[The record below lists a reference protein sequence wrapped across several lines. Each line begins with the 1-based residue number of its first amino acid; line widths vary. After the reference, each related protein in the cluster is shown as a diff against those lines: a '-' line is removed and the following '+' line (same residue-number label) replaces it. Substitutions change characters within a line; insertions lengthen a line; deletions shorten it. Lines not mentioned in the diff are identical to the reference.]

1 MKKPIKKIA
10 IRFKVGDTVKVM
22 TGKDKGKTGKVT
34 QVIPSIQRVVVE
46 GANKMVKHLRSQKAG
61 QAGQRIEFDAPLP
74 VSNLQ
79 LVCPKCGKVTRVGH
93 QLSKEKGANKIRVCA
108 KCKEAI

>member
-1 MKKPIKKIA
+1 MKISTKKLA
-10 IRFKVGDTVKVM
+10 IRFRVGDTVKVM

-61 QAGQRIEFDAPLP
+61 QAGQRIEFNAPLP

-79 LVCPKCGKVTRVGH
+79 LICPKCGTVTRIGH
-93 QLSKEKGANKIRVCA
+93 QLGKDKGVGKIRVCA
-108 KCKEAI
+108 KCKEDI

>member
-1 MKKPIKKIA
+1 MKTSTNKTA
-10 IRFKVGDTVKVM
+10 IRFRVGDTVKVM

-79 LVCPKCGKVTRVGH
+79 LMCPKCGKVTRIGH
-93 QLSKEKGANKIRVCA
+93 QLGKEKAAGKTRVCA
-108 KCKEAI
+108 KCKEPI

>member
-1 MKKPIKKIA
+1 MKTLTTKIA
-10 IRFKVGDTVKVM
+10 IRFRIGDTVKVM

-79 LVCPKCGKVTRVGH
+79 LVCPKCGKVTRIGH
-93 QLSKEKGANKIRVCA
+93 QVSKDKDAGKIRVCA

>member
-1 MKKPIKKIA
+1 MKTVTTKIA
-10 IRFKVGDTVKVM
+10 IRFRIGDTVKVM

-34 QVIPSIQRVVVE
+34 QIIPSIQRVVVE

-79 LVCPKCGKVTRVGH
+79 LVCPKCGKVTRIGH
-93 QLSKEKGANKIRVCA
+93 QVGKDKDAGKIRVCA

>member
-1 MKKPIKKIA
+1 MKTSIKKLA
-10 IRFKVGDTVKVM
+10 IRFRVGDTAKVM

-46 GANKMVKHLRSQKAG
+46 GVNKMVKHLRSQKAG

-79 LVCPKCGKVTRVGH
+79 LVCPKCGKVTRIGH
-93 QLSKEKGANKIRVCA
+93 QVGKEKGAGMTRVCA

>member
-1 MKKPIKKIA
+1 MKTTNKQKI
-10 IRFKVGDTVKVM
+10 RLKVGDNVKVM

-34 QVIPSIQRVVVE
+34 QVIPSLQRVVVE
-46 GANKMVKHLRSQKAG
+46 GVNKMVKHLRSSKQG

-74 VSNLQ
+74 VSNVQ

-93 QLSKEKGANKIRVCA
+93 QVTQAGKKIRVCA
-108 KCKEAI
+108 KCEEAI